1 MYNIS
6 KIGALVLGILGA
18 ILWIVLVTSSNA
30 QSVDN
35 APMGWMF
42 IISYVLLGLAL
53 VAAVLSGAKNILSNP
68 KALKK
73 TLIYT
78 GVFVVIMLLPFL
90 FVSEKTATET
100 WVSAGLISFY
110 ILTIVAVGL
119 LIVSGIKGALT
130 K

>member
-1 MYNIS
+1 MYKIS
-6 KIGALVLGILGA
+6 KIGVLVLGVLGA
-18 ILWIVLVTSSNA
+18 ILWIMLITTADTQN
-30 QSVDN
+30 VDN
-35 APMGWMF
+35 APMEWMF
-42 IISYVLLGLAL
+42 IISYILLGLAL
-53 VAAVLSGAKNILSNP
+53 VAAVFSGAKNILSNP

-78 GVFVVIMLLPFL
+78 GVFVVIMFLPFL
-90 FVSEKTATET
+90 FVTEKTTTET

-119 LIVSGIKGALT
+119 LIISGVKGALT